1 MNAED
6 LFSTLCSRLNAQPDS
21 HGEAHVPCPN
31 CGKEP
36 KPGQVHFSFS
46 VRGGYCMV
54 CGEAY
59 SLPTL
64 ARIWGQ
70 SERGAFDVHEFTP
83 IQRHHPADEVA
94 TDIAKEKARLADF
107 DRLATIFA
115 KSQDALPQWLAYKRV
130 PDYLV
135 EAYRLGYGAYPQY
148 TSKCSHRRLQV
159 PLVERGQVIGFR
171 SRSVGCDCAKWLSPV
186 GSRTL
191 LYNGE
196 RLTRGPH
203 NGMGFARN
211 ARVPHGDV
219 LYIVENPVDAILLE
233 HCTPEVCAVATL
245 GVTMWQPEWTEL
257 VVHAKPALVVVAYDN
272 DRPGNGGGIPGRDAW
287 LRDHPK
293 DIVPNGVKLVNAL
306 LTAGVNARLFPWAD
320 SPIKADIGDLI
331 TGGD

>member
-1 MNAED
+1 MTAED
-6 LFSTLCSRLNAQPDS
+6 LFTTLCSRLNAQPDS

-59 SLPTL
+59 SLPAL

-70 SERGAFDVHEFTP
+70 EVPEFTP
-83 IQRHHPADEVA
+83 IRAHHPADRAALDVA
-94 TDIAKEKARLADF
+94 KVKAAPADFERLAM
-107 DRLATIFA
+107 IFA
-115 KSQDALPQWLAYKRV
+115 NSQDALPQWLAYKRV
-130 PDYLV
+130 PESLV
-135 EAYRLGYGAYPQY
+135 AAYRLGYGAYPQY

-159 PLVERGQVIGFR
+159 PLIERGQVVGFR
-171 SRSVGCDCAKWLSPV
+171 SRSVGCDCAKWLSPA

-191 LYNGE
+191 LSNGE
-196 RLTRGPH
+196 RLTRGPYY
-203 NGMGFARN
+203 GMGFALN
-211 ARVPHGDV
+211 AWVPHGDV
-219 LYIVENPVDAILLE
+219 LYIIENPVDAILLE
-233 HCTPEVCAVATL
+233 HNSPEVYAVATL

-257 VVHAKPALVVVAYDN
+257 VVRARPAMVVVAYDN

-320 SPIKADIGDLI
+320 SPLKADIGDLI
-331 TGGD
+331 TRGD